1 MNKQIGFL
9 IIIMVFSLPNLSQN
23 IDMELLNTLP
33 ESVQKSVLSRN
44 SSVNDLSEDYPL
56 SEPKKG
62 PSRLKKL
69 DSYGSE
75 VAEVFGKSL
84 FENVNNDF
92 PLQLKTAPSDYIL
105 GPGDILNVNFSGSL
119 QYSKRI
125 KIDREGQFFLE
136 EIGPINLSGLSY
148 ENAQI
153 EIDRISKASLI
164 GVKISITLSKLR
176 PVQLFVVGNSNN
188 PGSYVLNALSSIN
201 NVLSV
206 SGGPS
211 EVGSFRNISLK
222 RNDKLIRNI
231 DMYDL
236 FIRGNSATNV
246 RIQSGDVLL
255 INPVGKQVK
264 IFGEVRRPAIYE
276 LQKNEGL
283 KELLTFASGTT
294 SLADFNKVTLTRTT
308 ITKNNKA
315 PDVKELTIEEL
326 SQIKL
331 KDGDQ
336 IFIHANATTRI
347 DANKNNYLNITLTGA
362 FKNPGTYSFKKGE
375 TLSSILER
383 AGGYTESAYLLGGVF
398 IRREVK
404 EREKKA
410 LLKAAD
416 ALENAIVSALTSGQL
431 ADVSDARFALTV
443 LGQFVERLRTTEPK
457 GRVVTEF
464 DIDKISQFKEL
475 DFILSNGD
483 SIFMPEKMSTI
494 TVTGEILTPMS
505 FVYIESLKAED
516 YINLAGGYNQSAD
529 KDKTFIILPNGQSVK
544 PVESWFSSK
553 TKIKPGSTIIVTRDT
568 TRLSQLALWK
578 AVLPIFSNLVQTLAA
593 IDALSD

>member
-188 PGSYVLNALSSIN
+188 PGSYVINALSSIN